1 MAIEQTHAA
10 ALVSG
15 REVLTRYWI
24 EYDWPKRESPAFGT
38 EEHNFG
44 VTAHDLEDALRLV
57 RQEFYDL
64 FAAAGRPKS
73 EPSIRRVVED
83 IDVSTLPDY
92 VRTGM
97 HPPNWRGVWFPPM
110 KPLS

>member
-57 RQEFYDL
+57 HRRSSMTFSLQP
-64 FAAAGRPKS
+64 GV
-73 EPSIRRVVED
+73 PS
-83 IDVSTLPDY
+83 
-92 VRTGM
+92 
-97 HPPNWRGVWFPPM
+97 PNHQYGVWSKTSTSRHFPTTSGRECI
-110 KPLS
+110 LQTGAVSGFHR